1 MSSVGIRNLKN
12 KLSSYLKKVK
22 EGQVLRVTE
31 RGRTI
36 AYITPAMA
44 NKEYEEIKSLVEK
57 GMGSWKGGK
66 PKGSDL
72 PVKISGKSISQIVA
86 EDRR

>member
-22 EGQVLRVTE
+22 EGEMLRVTE
-31 RGRTI
+31 RGRVI
-36 AYITPAMA
+36 AYITPARVK
-44 NKEYEEIKSLVEK
+44 KEYEEIKLLIEK
-57 GMGSWKGGK
+57 GIGSWKGGK
-66 PKGSDL
+66 PKGSEH
-72 PVKISGKSISQIVA
+72 PAKISGKSISKIVA